1 MTSQRLDGKVAV
13 VTGAGL
19 GIGRATARRFAS
31 EGASV
36 VVADIAAEL
45 GEETVA
51 LIDADGGVARFVP
64 TDVTD
69 PDSVDRMVR
78 DTVQAFGGLHIL
90 HNNAGGSTTNDGPV
104 TEVSLDEWW
113 RAINLNLFGTFL
125 GCRFGIP
132 AIAASGGG
140 SVINMTSSVAMIG
153 TAGRDAYTAAKGGIA
168 SLTRS
173 MAKEFAPSRIRV
185 NALAPGAVATE
196 RVMAMMGERADE
208 WLDPDGGVPLM
219 SQPSDIAEAAL
230 FLASDESRTVTA
242 SIVVVDGGWIA
253 TAPS

>member
-1 MTSQRLDGKVAV
+1 MSERLQGKIAV
-13 VTGAGL
+13 VTGAGH
-19 GIGRATARRFAS
+19 GIGRATARRFAA

-36 VVADIAAEL
+36 VVADISSEL
-45 GEETVA
+45 GRGTVE
-51 LIDADGGVARFVP
+51 LIGADGGEARFVE

-69 PDSVDRMVR
+69 PTSVERLIQE
-78 DTVQAFGGLHIL
+78 TVTVYGGLHVL
-90 HNNAGGSTTNDGPV
+90 HNNAGGSTVHDGPV

-132 AIAASGGG
+132 AIMASGGG
-140 SVINMTSSVAMIG
+140 SVINMASSVGMLG
-153 TAGRDAYTAAKGGIA
+153 TAGRDAYTAAKGGIV

-173 MAKEFAPSRIRV
+173 MAKEYAPAKVRV

-196 RVMAMMGERADE
+196 RVMAMMGERANE

-219 SQPSDIAEAAL
+219 SQPSDIAAAAL
-230 FLASDESRTVTA
+230 FLASDESRTITA
-242 SIVVVDGGWIA
+242 SIVTVDGGWVA
-253 TAPS
+253 TDQG

>member
-1 MTSQRLDGKVAV
+1 MSKRLQAKVAV
-13 VTGAGL
+13 VTGAGH
-19 GIGRATARRFAS
+19 GIGRATARRFAT

-36 VVADIAAEL
+36 VVADISVEL
-45 GEETVA
+45 GRETVE
-51 LIDADGGVARFVP
+51 LIGADGGEARFVE

-69 PDSVDRMVR
+69 PASVERLMHE
-78 DTVQAFGGLHIL
+78 TVATYGGLHVL
-90 HNNAGGSTTNDGPV
+90 HNNAGGSTVNDGPV

-125 GCRFGIP
+125 GSRFGIP
-132 AIAASGGG
+132 AIVASGGG
-140 SVINMTSSVAMIG
+140 SVINMASSVGMIG
-153 TAGRDAYTAAKGGIA
+153 TAGRDAYTAAKGGIV

-173 MAKEFAPSRIRV
+173 MAKEFAPSKVRV

-196 RVMAMMGERADE
+196 RVMAMMGERAHE

-219 SQPSDIAEAAL
+219 SQPSDIAAAAL

-242 SIVVVDGGWIA
+242 TIVTVDGGW
-253 TAPS
+253 TSTDQS

>member
-1 MTSQRLDGKVAV
+1 MSERLQGKIAI
-13 VTGAGL
+13 VTGAGH
-19 GIGRATARRFAS
+19 GIGRATALRFAA
-31 EGASV
+31 EGAAV
-36 VVADIAAEL
+36 VVAEISTEL
-45 GEETVA
+45 GRGTVE
-51 LIDADGGVARFVP
+51 LITADGGEARFVE

-69 PDSVDRMVR
+69 PASVEQVIQE
-78 DTVQAFGGLHIL
+78 TVTVYGGLHVL
-90 HNNAGGSTTNDGPV
+90 HNNAGGSSVNDGPV

-132 AIAASGGG
+132 ALVASGGG
-140 SVINMTSSVAMIG
+140 SVINMASSVGMIG
-153 TAGRDAYTAAKGGIA
+153 AAGRDAYTAAKGGIV

-173 MAKEFAPSRIRV
+173 MAKEYAPGKVRV

-196 RVMAMMGERADE
+196 RVMAMMGERAHE

-219 SQPSDIAEAAL
+219 SQPSDIAAAAL

-242 SIVVVDGGWIA
+242 TIVTVDGGWVA
-253 TAPS
+253 TDQG

>member
-1 MTSQRLDGKVAV
+1 MSQRLSDKVAI
-13 VTGAGL
+13 VTGAGH
-19 GIGRATARRFAS
+19 GIGRATARCFAA
-31 EGASV
+31 EGATV
-36 VVADIAAEL
+36 VVADISTDL
-45 GEETVA
+45 GQETLD
-51 LIDADGGVARFVP
+51 LITADGNEGRFVE

-69 PDSVDRMVR
+69 PGSVERLIR
-78 DTVQAFGGLHIL
+78 DTVTVHGGLHVL
-90 HNNAGGSTTNDGPV
+90 HNNAGGSTVDDGPV

-140 SVINMTSSVAMIG
+140 SVINMASSVGMIG
-153 TAGRDAYTAAKGGIA
+153 TAGRDAYTAAKGGIVA
-168 SLTRS
+168 LTRS
-173 MAKEFAPSRIRV
+173 VAKEYAPSRVRV

-196 RVMAMMGERADE
+196 RVMAMMGDRAHE

-219 SQPSDIAEAAL
+219 SQPSDIAAAAL

-242 SIVVVDGGWIA
+242 TIVTVDGGWTA
-253 TAPS
+253 TDQG

>member
-1 MTSQRLDGKVAV
+1 MSGRLQGKVAV
-13 VTGAGL
+13 ITGAGR
-19 GIGRATARRFAS
+19 GIGRATARRFAA

-36 VVADIAAEL
+36 VVADISADLGRGTVEL
-45 GEETVA
+45 VG
-51 LIDADGGVARFVP
+51 ADGGEARFVE

-69 PDSVDRMVR
+69 PTSVERLIQE
-78 DTVQAFGGLHIL
+78 TVTAYGGLHVL
-90 HNNAGGSTTNDGPV
+90 HNNAGGSTVNDGPV

-132 AIAASGGG
+132 AIVASGGG
-140 SVINMTSSVAMIG
+140 SVINMASSVGLLG
-153 TAGRDAYTAAKGGIA
+153 TAGRDAYTAAKGGIV

-173 MAKEFAPSRIRV
+173 MAKEYAPSKVRV

-196 RVMAMMGERADE
+196 RVMAMMGERANE
-208 WLDPDGGVPLM
+208 WSDPDGGVPLM
-219 SQPSDIAEAAL
+219 SQPADIAAAAL

-242 SIVVVDGGWIA
+242 TIVTVDGGWVA
-253 TAPS
+253 TDQG